1 MRGPVAVVGSMLER
15 ARSAADDSDF
25 AGYWRAAVSGGLRLI
40 YRAADRLTAYG
51 DAAAARIV
59 GICEG
64 ARRAFLPE
72 KEWVIKWKEAG
83 AVAGFGFPR
92 SCVNNCTGV
101 EKSAFAD
108 SVGAGVVD
116 REKLA

>member
-1 MRGPVAVVGSMLER
+1 MRGPVAVVGSQLER
-15 ARSAADDSDF
+15 ARVAADDSDF
-25 AGYWRAAVSGGLRLI
+25 ASYWRAAVAGGLSLI

-51 DAAAARIV
+51 DAAAARIA

-64 ARRAFLPE
+64 ARRAMLPD
-72 KEWVIKWKEAG
+72 KVWAIKWKAAEAG
-83 AVAGFGFPR
+83 AGFGFPR

-108 SVGAGVVD
+108 SGARGVVD